1 LPGAGAPED
10 VLPAIRAQRSTD
22 AQRTQRMDNAHVASR
37 VSAAMSAVVRV
48 LSIVTRVVQFHF
60 ISPSPAV
67 RKPVT
72 EPG

>member
-1 LPGAGAPED
+1 LG
-10 VLPAIRAQRSTD
+10 L
-22 AQRTQRMDNAHVASR
+22 
-37 VSAAMSAVVRV
+37 AAAAVAVVRV
-48 LSIVTRVVQFHF
+48 LSGVTRAVQFHF